1 MANKLTKDAISALQQ
16 FNSDYNKSYTF
27 GTNWSSANT
36 MYETFINKY
45 LFPKINESA
54 LVNVDLGN
62 RFDFLAKEIDF
73 IGQYSEEY
81 VILDSVPISMNL
93 SKSEELM
100 LKRNYPKIATKL
112 YGSGIVNK
120 QKFTLNNNDVRLN
133 FSTLGD
139 AVKYALAVY
148 RKKISDINVN
158 EEKEIKAMLIDY
170 ALNVASDARQVSS
183 RDDLFTEVFNAI
195 LNIQNNSDKY
205 NEATLASGG
214 SIGRYTTATKLDDVA
229 ILTNDEMKTFLLDTK
244 IANTFR
250 GEGLD
255 FSNRIISFDDLGGV
269 YKLTDD
275 VTISSQKTID
285 YFRTFND
292 YQVEIGDVIP
302 NESVITFYI
311 SSLEEFKGKCEELKP
326 KSDFFAY
333 VFDINKVRYRRNTK
347 DMLKAPFYN
356 GEFDEITYWIHYYSF
371 KAISPFFNSVRI
383 GE

>member
-292 YQVEIGDVIP
+292 YQIEIGDVIP
-302 NESVITFYI
+302 NESVITFDI